1 MEILPFERTK
11 TKDGRVR
18 DKVAIL
24 GFAGTTRHLTP
35 FDNDEWEIWGLNEA
49 HRQPWMK
56 RFTRWFQIHKRWD
69 FMKQNNE
76 SYKEH
81 WEWLQKEQP
90 FPIYMQEKY
99 PDIPSSV
106 NLPLREIVEKFCSNY
121 QRGTL
126 TDSEVIEYFTS
137 SFAYMGSMALFMGF
151 KEIGVWGFEMATDT
165 EYRYQKGSTE
175 FWLGIMGQHAKILL
189 PNGCQLLNGKLYGYE
204 VSRMIN
210 RQRLEFLRSRYDH
223 ELKQAEADQNRI
235 NGRREEVIRL
245 FQKAQSDQERHLYAA
260 RQRDLLELEVRAN
273 GSLNERRGRLNM
285 IADLIKTVD
294 NMHMGKDPGDGF
306 AGADGDLDPQ
316 KEQEVQ
322 DAAEQKAQDQELTA
336 EVGAIVGAGS
346 APDERS
352 EGNERSEG

>member
-18 DKVAIL
+18 DKVAIV
-24 GFAGTTRHLTP
+24 GFAGTTRHLAP
-35 FDNDEWEIWGLNEA
+35 YDNDEWEIWSLNEA

-56 RFTRWFQIHKRWD
+56 RITRWFQIHKDWD
-69 FMKQNNE
+69 YKKQNNE
-76 SYKEH
+76 SYREH
-81 WEWLQKEQP
+81 WEWLQQKQP
-90 FPIYMQEKY
+90 FPIYMQEQ
-99 PDIPSSV
+99 PVDIPSSV
-106 NLPLREIVEKFCSNY
+106 ELPLRDIIEKFCGNY

-137 SFAYMGSMALFMGF
+137 SFAYMGSLALFMGF

-165 EYRYQKGSTE
+165 EFRYQKGSTE
-175 FWLGIMGQHAKILL
+175 FWLGIIGQHAKMLL

-210 RQRLEFLRSRYDH
+210 RQRLEFLKSRFDY
-223 ELKQAEADQNRI
+223 ELKQAEAEQNRI

-245 FQKAQSDQERHLYAA
+245 FQKAESEQEKHLYAS

-273 GSLNERRGRLNM
+273 GGVNERRGRLNM
-285 IADLIKTVD
+285 LADLIKTVD

-306 AGADGDLDPQ
+306 TGPDADLDPQ
-316 KEQEVQ
+316 AEDEVQRAEEAKEKEQELAV
-322 DAAEQKAQDQELTA
+322 
-336 EVGAIVGAGS
+336 EVGATVGESPAFDDGS
-346 APDERS
+346 EGIGRS
-352 EGNERSEG
+352 EG